1 MCVPQGQHVLYMLH
15 NIILPCFSSCVH
27 GFNPNPKC
35 FLDPDTKI
43 DWRIGEIKMTRCL
56 EECGKQWRLRQER
69 LEWQKQKEENKQIE
83 NKQKKKKEKK
93 KKKTKKDR
101 TIRVKKILEEQ
112 DIWDEEKAVKSKE
125 KTKKLVLSRFY
136 K

>member
-1 MCVPQGQHVLYMLH
+1 
-15 NIILPCFSSCVH
+15 
-27 GFNPNPKC
+27 
-35 FLDPDTKI
+35 
-43 DWRIGEIKMTRCL
+43 MTRCL

-112 DIWDEEKAVKSKE
+112 DIWDEEKAVKSEE
-125 KTKKLVLSRFY
+125 KTKKLVLPRFH